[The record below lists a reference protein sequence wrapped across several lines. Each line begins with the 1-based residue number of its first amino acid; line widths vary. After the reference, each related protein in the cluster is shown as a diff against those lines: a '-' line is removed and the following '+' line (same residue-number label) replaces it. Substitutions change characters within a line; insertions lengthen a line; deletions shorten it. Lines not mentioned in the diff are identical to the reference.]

1 MLDVNKR
8 VGQRIKELRKN
19 ASLSQEQLSLK
30 ASINKSF
37 MGKIERG
44 EVSPTLNTLIKLV
57 RVLDVDIKELFCFKS
72 FENEEGSDFY
82 VKEMIE
88 EMSYKTLKEQKAI
101 LSITKLFFRLARNS
115 QNIE

>member
-19 ASLSQEQLSLK
+19 ACLSQEQLSLK

-44 EVSPTLNTLIKLV
+44 EVSPTLNTLVKLV
-57 RVLDVDIKELFCFKS
+57 RVLEVDLKELFYFKS

-88 EMSYKTLKEQKAI
+88 EMSHKTLKEQEAI
-101 LSITKLFFRLARNS
+101 LSITKLFFSIAKNS
-115 QNIE
+115 QNVE